1 MTERVLF
8 APQDLVAQLQVRN
21 AKPKSFDAY
30 SAKSDPRVSS
40 STAKSMEINE
50 ENCLR
55 IVSQLQEVSH
65 MVWQCLPPHPILVA
79 PWTNILFSAFNRF
92 RLRHSR
98 TRTRRGVTR
107 CTLIASK

>member
-8 APQDLVAQLQVRN
+8 ALQDLVAQLQVRN

-65 MVWQCLPPHPILVA
+65 MVWQCLPPHSVLWLPRGQISCFLRLTDSGSDTQEPALVA
-79 PWTNILFSAFNRF
+79 GS
-92 RLRHSR
+92 H
-98 TRTRRGVTR
+98 GV
-107 CTLIASK
+107 L